1 MPVDAL
7 VDDIDSAAIVP
18 GTADSGQNNPLPLK
32 RQLQCSS
39 EDSKPAAKR
48 QRPVLMHR
56 ESTSSETSIYAHPEP
71 VPEQPIPLS
80 ALALG
85 SVINNGYLDQ
95 GSDVAACAPPTDD
108 VDIVVQDSNTDQ
120 PPAHIELLED
130 YLAKLFQG
138 EDQISD
144 HNGATFEH
152 FRQIASARGDVVV
165 LNKCALQQLRLLL
178 APCSP
183 ELLARHVPDD
193 EINRV
198 VSMLVAVVEAA
209 DGAGLADIVKS
220 GALVDGDTELSTG
233 FRDKLDQMLSS
244 ASHGLDASS
253 LIVDLAA
260 TGKASNSAC
269 PSDILHAVV
278 TLFKDCVLGCVVPLL
293 DMDTGCPLANAI
305 SNNDGF
311 LCSRLLAFL
320 GTVLVAHGPITALV
334 SGPTLAE
341 QDIISLVFAAI
352 SMTFCTSD
360 LLGSGTGANILE
372 SIRRAAQSLL

>member
-18 GTADSGQNNPLPLK
+18 GTADNSQNKPLSLK

-80 ALALG
+80 TLALG

-138 EDQISD
+138 EDQIPD

-152 FRQIASARGDVVV
+152 FCQISSARGDVVV

-198 VSMLVAVVEAA
+198 VSMLAAVVEAA

-220 GALVDGDTELSTG
+220 GAL
-233 FRDKLDQMLSS
+233 
-244 ASHGLDASS
+244 
-253 LIVDLAA
+253 
-260 TGKASNSAC
+260 
-269 PSDILHAVV
+269 
-278 TLFKDCVLGCVVPLL
+278 
-293 DMDTGCPLANAI
+293 
-305 SNNDGF
+305 
-311 LCSRLLAFL
+311 
-320 GTVLVAHGPITALV
+320 
-334 SGPTLAE
+334 
-341 QDIISLVFAAI
+341 
-352 SMTFCTSD
+352 
-360 LLGSGTGANILE
+360 
-372 SIRRAAQSLL
+372 